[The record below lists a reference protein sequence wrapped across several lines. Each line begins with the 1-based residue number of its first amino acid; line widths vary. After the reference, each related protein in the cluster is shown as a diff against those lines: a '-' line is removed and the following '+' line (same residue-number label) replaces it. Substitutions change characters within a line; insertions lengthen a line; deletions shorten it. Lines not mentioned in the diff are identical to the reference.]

1 MEARD
6 GAAGQTRDD
15 GERPIRRAP
24 PCHIS
29 APPRRNT
36 PASGHPSPTRG
47 TAENA
52 ESRARGGSFDPICYT
67 RRVMQTRPDLRNVA
81 IIAHV
86 DHGKTTLVD
95 AMLWQ
100 GGIFRANESVPE
112 RIMDSIDL
120 EREKGITIM
129 AKNTAITY
137 RGMKI
142 NIVDTPGHAD
152 FGGEVERTLTL
163 VDGVLLLVDAAE
175 GPLPQTRFVLRKAL
189 EAGLPPVVVIN
200 KIDRADARPV
210 QVLDEVYDLFIDLDA
225 DESQLDFPVI
235 YTDARRG
242 TATARLDEP
251 GRTLE
256 PLFEALLATVP
267 APRYDPAM
275 GLQLRAASLDWDDYV
290 GRLIIGRVTN
300 GTIRATD
307 RVAVVRRSGAVEP
320 AKVTVVYVYDG
331 LRRVEVPEAGPGEL
345 VAVAGVEAMD
355 IGETLADPERPVALP
370 PIHIDEPTVAMLFS
384 SNVSPFAGREGKYVT
399 SRHLRDR
406 LFKEARTNVAMRIE
420 ETETPDTFRVSG
432 RGELQL
438 AILIEMVRREGYEL
452 EVGQPEVI
460 TRTEDG
466 QRLEPME
473 HLVVDCPEDYIGVVT
488 QKVGTRRGQMVKMT
502 NHGTGRVRLEYR
514 IPARGLIGYRSEFLT
529 DTRGSGLLNHI
540 FDGWAPWHGEIPRR
554 TTGALVADRE
564 GRATGY
570 AIDHLQ
576 PRGTFFVRPGDP
588 VYEGQ
593 IVGEHVREND
603 LDVNVT
609 KEKKLT
615 NMRASTSDEGIRL
628 SPPRIMSLEQSLEWI
643 RNDELLEVTPTSLRL
658 RKKALVA
665 RRRF

>member
-1 MEARD
+1 ME
-6 GAAGQTRDD
+6 
-15 GERPIRRAP
+15 I
-24 PCHIS
+24 
-29 APPRRNT
+29 
-36 PASGHPSPTRG
+36 
-47 TAENA
+47 
-52 ESRARGGSFDPICYT
+52 
-67 RRVMQTRPDLRNVA
+67 RPDLRNVA

-137 RGMKI
+137 RGVKI

-175 GPLPQTRFVLRKAL
+175 GPLPQTRFVLKKAL
-189 EAGLPPVVVIN
+189 EAGLTPVVVIN
-200 KIDRADARPV
+200 KIDRADARPA
-210 QVLDEVYDLFIDLDA
+210 QVLDEIYDLFIDLDA
-225 DESQLDFPVI
+225 EESQLDFPVL

-242 TATARLDEP
+242 TATRRLDEP

-256 PLFEALLATVP
+256 PLFETLLAAVP
-267 APRYDPAM
+267 PPRHDPAM

-290 GRLIIGRVTN
+290 GRLVIGRVTN
-300 GTIRATD
+300 GVIRATD

-320 AKVTVVYVYDG
+320 AKLTVVYVYEG

-345 VAVAGVEAMD
+345 VAVAGIEAME
-355 IGETLADPERPVALP
+355 IGETLADLERPVALP
-370 PIHIDEPTVAMLFS
+370 PIRIDEPTVAMLFS
-384 SNVSPFAGREGKYVT
+384 ANVSPFAGREGKYVT
-399 SRHLRDR
+399 SRHLRER
-406 LFKEARTNVAMRIE
+406 LFKEARTNVAIRIE
-420 ETETPDTFRVSG
+420 GTDAPDTFRVSG

-438 AILIEMVRREGYEL
+438 AILIEMMRREGYEV

-473 HLVVDCPEDYIGVVT
+473 HLVVDCPEEYIGVVT
-488 QKVGTRRGQMVKMT
+488 QKVGPRRGQMVKMT
-502 NHGTGRVRLEYR
+502 NHGTGRVRIEYR
-514 IPARGLIGYRSEFLT
+514 IPARGLIGYRTEFLT
-529 DTRGSGLLNHI
+529 DTRGTGLLNHL

-564 GRATGY
+564 GRTTGY

-576 PRGTFFVRPGDP
+576 ARGVFFVRPGEP

-593 IVGEHVREND
+593 VVGEHVREND

-628 SPPRIMSLEQSLEWI
+628 SPPRLMSLEQCLEWI
-643 RNDELLEVTPTSLRL
+643 RDDELLEVTPTSLRL
-658 RKKALVA
+658 RKRALLG